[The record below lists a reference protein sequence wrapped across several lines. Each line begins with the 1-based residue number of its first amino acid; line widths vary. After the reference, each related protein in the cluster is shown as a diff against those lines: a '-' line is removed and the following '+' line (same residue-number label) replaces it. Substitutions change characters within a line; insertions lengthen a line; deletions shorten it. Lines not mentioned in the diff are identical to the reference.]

1 MKQVIF
7 DKKNILIFGGAGF
20 LGSHLCEELVKNN
33 KIICVDN
40 FVSSSVENIRFLMQL
55 PNFRFIKHDIA
66 QPLILENCLELKD
79 FKIEFQGI
87 QEIYNLA
94 CPTSAKNFDNYIIET
109 LDANSLAL
117 KNILELVKKYQAKFV
132 HASSAVVYGPR
143 QDEFTNLA
151 ENYLGVVDFT
161 SPRSSYDEGKRFA
174 ETMCINY
181 RNFYKLPIKIARVF
195 RTYGPRMLLNDGQ
208 MIPDFIVNALEN
220 KDLVIY
226 GNANFST
233 SLAYISD
240 VIDGLVRLMDSS
252 HEDIY
257 NIGSDVE
264 FKLEDVAKSII
275 KMTDS
280 HSSIIFKD
288 PLAFITPLSVP
299 DISKIRND
307 LDWFPITKLEE
318 GLEKTI
324 EYTKANKI
332 LITNGHQPS

>member
-1 MKQVIF
+1 
-7 DKKNILIFGGAGF
+7 
-20 LGSHLCEELVKNN
+20 
-33 KIICVDN
+33 
-40 FVSSSVENIRFLMQL
+40 
-55 PNFRFIKHDIA
+55 
-66 QPLILENCLELKD
+66 
-79 FKIEFQGI
+79 
-87 QEIYNLA
+87 
-94 CPTSAKNFDNYIIET
+94 
-109 LDANSLAL
+109 
-117 KNILELVKKYQAKFV
+117 NILELVKKYQAKFV